1 MPVSGDLPAQALQI
15 LNAYRTSNDRA
26 ALTPNA
32 NLTAAASSYARLM
45 ADNSWFVYTRDHGLD
60 PHDGPDGSSPQ
71 SRIAAAG
78 YTGRFRGEALAGGQA
93 SARDAINVW
102 LSSPAHL
109 AILLDAA
116 AVEVGIGYYY
126 RAGDLYGHYWVLVT
140 GIP

>member
-1 MPVSGDLPAQALQI
+1 MSGDLPAQALQI

-32 NLTAAASSYARLM
+32 NLAAAASSYARLM
-45 ADNSWFVYTRDHGLD
+45 ADTSWFVDYVRYVRD

-71 SRIAAAG
+71 SRIAASG

-93 SARDAINVW
+93 SARDAIDVW
-102 LSSPAHL
+102 LRSPAHL
-109 AILLDAA
+109 AILVDAA

-126 RAGDLYGHYWVLVT
+126 RPGDLYGHYWVLVT
-140 GIP
+140 GVP